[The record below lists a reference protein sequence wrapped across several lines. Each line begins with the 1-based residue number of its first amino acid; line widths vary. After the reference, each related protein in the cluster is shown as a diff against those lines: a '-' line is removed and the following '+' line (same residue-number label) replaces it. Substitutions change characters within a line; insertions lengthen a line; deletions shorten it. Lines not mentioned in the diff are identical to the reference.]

1 MKMMMMMMMK
11 MLVDTPSKAQ
21 SDLANINYWK
31 F

>member
-1 MKMMMMMMMK
+1 MKMMMMMMK

-21 SDLANINYWK
+21 SDLGNINYWK